1 MTTLQEK
8 NDILVCFLQ
17 RCGIVCSDYSHIS
30 SLIIPRVILLHD
42 EKYKDAIEYIPA
54 FKKMFS
60 SSYLTSLQNTAG
72 EKQRWPLLN
81 IVRQILKEYNFKLT
95 PKRLSNGYTK
105 DKKKLYRRVFI
116 IEILNS
122 INSGAIAHDTGA
134 SGDVVISTETLS

>member
-1 MTTLQEK
+1 MTTLHEK
-8 NDILVCFLQ
+8 NSILVHFLQ
-17 RCGIVCSDYSHIS
+17 RCGIVCPDYSHIPL
-30 SLIIPRVILLHD
+30 LIIPRVILLHD

-60 SSYLTSLQNTAG
+60 SSYLTSLQNTAEG
-72 EKQRWPLLN
+72 KQRWPLLN

-116 IEILNS
+116 IEILHSVNS
-122 INSGAIAHDTGA
+122 DTMSPGTVP
-134 SGDVVISTETLS
+134 SGDAVISTENLS

>member
-1 MTTLQEK
+1 MHEK
-8 NDILVCFLQ
+8 NDILVRFLQ
-17 RCGIVCSDYSHIS
+17 RCGIVCPDYSHIS
-30 SLIIPRVILLHD
+30 SLIIPRAILLHNN
-42 EKYKDAIEYIPA
+42 KYEDVIEYIPA

-116 IEILNS
+116 IEILHS
-122 INSGAIAHDTGA
+122 INSDAISHESIKTE
-134 SGDVVISTETLS
+134 DVVISTESLS

>member
-1 MTTLQEK
+1 MHEK
-8 NDILVCFLQ
+8 NDILVRFLQ
-17 RCGIVCSDYSHIS
+17 RCGIVCPDYSHIPT
-30 SLIIPRVILLHD
+30 LIIPRVSLIHD
-42 EKYKDAIEYIPA
+42 EKYTEAMEYIPA

-72 EKQRWPLLN
+72 KKQRWPLLN
-81 IVRQILKEYNFKLT
+81 IVRQILKEFNFKLT

-122 INSGAIAHDTGA
+122 VNSDAIAHDTGV
-134 SGDVVISTETLS
+134 SGDVVISTETLF